1 MKVWGRVRRNNKT
14 VAECV
19 IETSAKSPEE
29 IQDWSEPI
37 GEICHEL
44 DLSRPIILEKHIS
57 DFNKFSHARFNP
69 SDFVESVKF
78 DRLEIELF

>member
-19 IETSAKSPEE
+19 IEIAEKSSAE

-57 DFNKFSHARFNP
+57 DFNKFSHAHFNP
-69 SDFVESVKF
+69 TDFVEPVKF

>member
-19 IETSAKSPEE
+19 IEITAKSSAE
-29 IQDWSEPI
+29 IRDWSEPI

-44 DLSRPIILEKHIS
+44 DLSRPIILEKHIA
-57 DFNKFSHARFNP
+57 DFYKFSHANFNP
-69 SDFVESVKF
+69 TDFVEQVMF